1 MRAQPNYSYSSSL
14 APSIEGLI
22 AERRASGFMYN
33 SAEYILKEI
42 DTFCIENNYTVT
54 TVTKELADK
63 WSMLRDTEGWV
74 GRKNRVTILRQL
86 SKYIISLGE
95 TAYLPHTVESG
106 NYRLSHIFS
115 PKERL
120 EFFEALDSL
129 TMHLN
134 GKYTA
139 VLLEESRV
147 IFRLYYCCGLRFSEP
162 LDLKWE
168 NVDLNEGWIKILQSK
183 GYKDRIL
190 WLLEDIL
197 EMLRAYK
204 DKISITFPDAEYVF
218 PGTKPGG
225 RIADNTVRT
234 HFRRALAETS
244 CADISNPPTIKSFR
258 HTFVVDRLN
267 QWIADGEDVLK
278 KLPYLCKFLGHSSIH
293 ESLYYYHEVEEA
305 FNIIRKKDKTAKI
318 VIPEVIPYEAQ
329 IK

>member
-1 MRAQPNYSYSSSL
+1 MRTPPNYSYSSSL
-14 APSIEGLI
+14 APAIEGLI

-33 SAEYILKEI
+33 SAEYTLKAI
-42 DTFCIENNYTVT
+42 DTFCIENNHTSS

-63 WSMLRDTEGWV
+63 WSMLRDSEGWV

-95 TAYLPHTVESG
+95 TAYLPPAVESG

-120 EFFEALDSL
+120 EFFEAVDSL
-129 TMHLN
+129 AMKLN
-134 GKYTA
+134 GKYTLI
-139 VLLEESRV
+139 LLMESRV
-147 IFRLYYCCGLRFSEP
+147 IFRLYYSCGLRFSEP

-168 NVDLNEGWIKILQSK
+168 NVNLTEGWIKILQSK

-190 WLLEDIL
+190 WLPEDIL
-197 EMLRAYK
+197 KMLREYK
-204 DKISITFPDAEYVF
+204 EKIAITFPQAEYVF
-218 PGTKPGG
+218 PGTKPGS

-234 HFRRALAETS
+234 HFRRALAKTS
-244 CADISNPPTIKSFR
+244 CANISNPPTIKSFR

-278 KLPYLCKFLGHSSIH
+278 KLPYLCRFLGHSSIH
-293 ESLYYYHEVEEA
+293 ESLYYYHEAEEA
-305 FNIIRKKDKTAKI
+305 FNIIRAKDKTSKI
-318 VIPEVIPYEAQ
+318 VIPEVIPYEA
-329 IK
+329 